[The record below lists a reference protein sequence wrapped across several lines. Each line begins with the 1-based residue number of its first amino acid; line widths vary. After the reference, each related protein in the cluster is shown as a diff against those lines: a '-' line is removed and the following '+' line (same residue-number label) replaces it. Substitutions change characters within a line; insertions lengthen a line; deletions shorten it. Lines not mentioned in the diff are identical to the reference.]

1 MTTEE
6 NMQGPG
12 ASLTD
17 LRQLVRD
24 LERDERFVAVVG
36 ALSRGESA
44 TVDGAW
50 GSSCALALAGIARAR
65 PSALVVV
72 VPRVGDVEALAA
84 DLASFSHAPPIV
96 FPAWETLPEDH
107 DTSDPVFAAR
117 LRALAAL
124 ESPSNPPVVVT
135 SMAALMQP
143 VPSRAVRVASTRRFV
158 TGEETDLE
166 ELLSWLVSGGL
177 QSSTAVA
184 LPGEFSRHGGI
195 IDIFAPDAVDPV
207 RLEFFGD
214 EIESIRT
221 FDAETQRQLEVCESM
236 EVCLVE
242 PAGLELDAGASAEVE
257 LFGESMPEGTWVG
270 LVELPELQSEGQ
282 RLLDRVEGCEG
293 WIGVER
299 VLSGLT
305 EFPSVAVASLS
316 AASMET
322 TCHLS
327 IESIERFSGP
337 RTRVLEELQ
346 ETLGVDERVL
356 VACHNE
362 AQQQRMSEML
372 AELPESETEGVV
384 RLVEKVSLCQGRL
397 ARGFR
402 LVVRR
407 LVVLSDSEL
416 FTRTAA
422 GPQTRTSR
430 RDARAIDSFL
440 DLEPGNLVVHLAHG
454 IGRYRGLKL
463 LDRDGHSEEHLSLEF
478 RDRVQLYVP
487 VSLIHLVQKYVG
499 PSKTTPEL
507 SRVGG
512 SAWARKKKRVAEAV
526 DDLASDM
533 LRLQATRA
541 AQPGLCHPEGSHWQQ
556 EFASAFPY
564 TETPDQS
571 EAIGEVAG
579 DMRRRQPM
587 DRLLCGDVGY
597 GKTEVA
603 MRAAFQAI
611 DGGRQVAIL
620 VPTTVLAEQHFRSFS
635 ERMAEF
641 PVTIES
647 LSRFKTRRE
656 QKDTL
661 KRLAEG
667 TVDLVIGTHRL
678 VQKDVEFAD
687 LGLLVVDEEQRFG
700 VAAKELLKTMRLEV
714 DVLTMTA
721 TPIPRTLHLSL
732 LGIRDISNLQTAPR
746 DRLAIVT
753 RIARDDDELIRQ
765 AIVRELNRNG
775 QVFFVHNRVHDIQLI
790 SERINRIV
798 PEARVGVVHGQMR
811 ESDLEHEMLEF
822 VSGRTDVLVATT
834 IIESGLDIPNANT
847 IFIHDADRYGL
858 SDLHQ
863 LRGRVGRHSRRAYC
877 YLLLPLTRPLSQ
889 VSTRRLKAVEEYS
902 ELGAGFKIAMRDL
915 EIRGAG
921 NILGTQQSG
930 HIATVGYELYCR
942 LLENSVRRLQK
953 LPARK
958 DRYVSVDLP
967 LTAFLPEGY
976 VPDGRHKVDVYRRI
990 SAAADVEVL
999 REIGDELR
1007 DRFGPLPDEAVR
1019 LIELRRLA
1027 LWASGWG
1034 IETIRIEG
1042 RRDGQGPFVVLEC
1055 IDSQRLLPLVVG
1067 SERTIRIVDPQ
1078 QACVICE
1085 PHEIE
1090 GVGLLEFVKEV
1101 LQPI

>member
-1 MTTEE
+1 MTVEE
-6 NMQGPG
+6 NLQGSD
-12 ASLTD
+12 ASPAD
-17 LRQLVRD
+17 LRQLVND
-24 LERDERFVAVVG
+24 LGRDERFVDVVR

-50 GSSCALALAGIARAR
+50 GSSCALALAAISRER

-72 VPRVGDVEALAA
+72 TPRVGEVEALAA
-84 DLASFSHAPPIV
+84 DLGAFTHAPPVV
-96 FPAWETLPEDH
+96 FPAWETFSEEQ

-117 LRALAAL
+117 LKALSAL
-124 ESPSNPPVVVT
+124 ERPSNPPIVVT
-135 SMAALMQP
+135 SIAALMQP
-143 VPSRAVRVASTRRFV
+143 VPSRAQRAAATRRFV
-158 TGEETDLE
+158 TGEENDPE
-166 ELLSWLVSGGL
+166 ELLEWLVARGL
-177 QSSTAVA
+177 EPTTAVA

-195 IDIFAPDAVDPV
+195 IDLFAPDADDPV

-214 EIESIRT
+214 EIDSIRT
-221 FDAETQRQLEVCESM
+221 FDAETQRQLEVCDSIEL
-236 EVCLVE
+236 CLVE
-242 PAGLELDAGASAEVE
+242 PTGSGEVLESELLVE
-257 LFGESMPEGTWVG
+257 SLPEGTWVG
-270 LVELPELQSEGQ
+270 LVELADLKREGQ
-282 RLLDRVEGCEG
+282 EVRERLERPEDLV
-293 WIGVER
+293 GVDE
-299 VLSGLT
+299 VLEGLT
-305 EFPSVAVASLS
+305 EFPSVVVAALS

-327 IESIERFSGP
+327 IESIERFGGP

-346 ETLGVDERVL
+346 ETLGPDERVL

-362 AQQQRMSEML
+362 AEQNRLAVMLSEL
-372 AELPESETEGVV
+372 AGSETDGV
-384 RLVEKVSLCQGRL
+384 GRL
-397 ARGFR
+397 AGKVTLCRGRLSRGFR
-402 LVVRR
+402 LVPQR
-407 LVVLSDSEL
+407 LVVLSDNEL
-416 FTRTAA
+416 FTRTEVR
-422 GPQTRTSR
+422 PQAKKTR

-463 LDRDGHSEEHLSLEF
+463 LDRHGHAEEHLSVEF
-478 RDRVQLYVP
+478 RDRVQLFVP

-507 SRVGG
+507 SKVGG
-512 SAWARKKKRVAEAV
+512 KTWDRKKKRVAEAV
-526 DDLASDM
+526 NDLAADM
-533 LRLQATRA
+533 LRLQAARE
-541 AQPGLCHPEGSHWQQ
+541 AQPGLCHPEDSHWQS
-556 EFASAFPY
+556 EFALAFPY
-564 TETPDQS
+564 TETPDQA
-571 EAIGEVAG
+571 EAIGAVAI
-579 DMRRRQPM
+579 DMRRSRPM

-611 DGGRQVAIL
+611 DGGRQVAVL
-620 VPTTVLAEQHFRSFS
+620 VPTTVLAEQHFRTFS

-641 PVTIES
+641 PVTVES
-647 LSRFKTRRE
+647 LSRFKTRRQQLE
-656 QKDTL
+656 TL
-661 KRLAEG
+661 ARLSEG
-667 TVDLVIGTHRL
+667 TVDVVIGTHRL
-678 VQKDVEFAD
+678 VQKDIEFAD
-687 LGLLVVDEEQRFG
+687 LGLLVIDEEQRFG

-753 RIARDDDELIRQ
+753 RITRDDDELIRQ

-775 QVFFVHNRVHDIQLI
+775 QVFFVHNRVHDIHI
-790 SERINRIV
+790 IAERIESIV
-798 PEARVGVVHGQMR
+798 PEARVGVVHGQMK
-811 ESDLEHEMLEF
+811 ESELEHQMLDF

-858 SDLHQ
+858 ADLHQ
-863 LRGRVGRHSRRAYC
+863 LRGRVGRHTRRAYC
-877 YLLLPLTRPLSQ
+877 YLLLPSSRPLSQ

-953 LPARK
+953 LPPRE
-958 DRYVSVDLP
+958 DRHVSIDLP
-967 LTAFLPEGY
+967 VPAYFPEGY
-976 VPDGRHKVDVYRRI
+976 GPAGRHKVDIYRRI
-990 SAAADVEVL
+990 SAAADPDVL

-1007 DRFGPLPDEAVR
+1007 DRFGPLPEEASR
-1019 LIELRRLA
+1019 LLELRRVA
-1027 LWASGWG
+1027 LWANEWG
-1034 IETIRIEG
+1034 IEAIRVEP
-1042 RRDGQGPFVVLEC
+1042 RHDDQGPFVTFDCV
-1055 IDSQRLLPLVVG
+1055 DSERVRPLAA
-1067 SERTIRIVDPQ
+1067 SSHRTIRIVDQ
-1078 QACVICE
+1078 RQACVVLE
-1085 PHEIE
+1085 PDEIE
-1090 GVGLLEFVKEV
+1090 SGDLLELVKEV
-1101 LQPI
+1101 LQSS